1 MTIKSKKIKI
11 ATVLLSLCCSVSI
24 SAQEIDIWK
33 DPSKSIDQR
42 TDDLISRLT
51 IDEKLGF
58 FSSDIPAI
66 ERLGIGKYGW
76 YTEALHGAMGWKCTS
91 FPQNNAMG
99 STWNRE
105 LMFDVASAISDE
117 VRALTVD
124 GTKEAM
130 IFSPTINM
138 SRDPR
143 WGRNEECYSEDP
155 YHMAEIAKMYVRG
168 MQGTDPD
175 FFKTVCT
182 IKHYVANNVE
192 NNRERIFSHI
202 NERDLREYY
211 LPAYKECIVEERA
224 AGVMSALNG
233 LNGVPCSAD
242 EWLLTTVL
250 RDEWGFEG
258 YVIAD
263 WNAVGGLYQNM
274 KVVASNA
281 QGAAMALKA
290 GCDQECFRPVASK
303 MVHGLREALQQG
315 LITEDDID
323 VSLRRLIRL
332 RFMVGGFYRDS
343 EYPYYDVPKSV
354 FESDEHRELALK
366 AAEESV
372 VLLKNQDEILP
383 LSEDEIKSIAVVGP
397 FAPTCWLGIY
407 SGFPVNRISPLQGI
421 QERFKGEVL
430 FEQGCAIT
438 EKDDSLDMSKA
449 IDVARRADV
458 VVAFVG
464 NDEKTATENRD
475 RLTLHLPG
483 RQEELLDELCKVNKK
498 VIVVIVPSGATI
510 IGDATEEA
518 EAILCGWANGQEQG
532 TAIANILFGDVNP
545 SGKLNTTW
553 FASDSDLPNKH
564 DYNIRNNRTYMY
576 FDSEPLY
583 PFGYGLSYTT
593 YQYSDIE
600 ISDKKLKENHTLSVS
615 ATVTNSGKMD
625 GAEILQL
632 YIKDNASASAE
643 ASKKL
648 KGFDKVVLKAGE
660 SKQVEFE
667 ISYDAFS
674 HWSEKSKSFVVTAGQ
689 YDIMIGASAEDIRL
703 IESIKV
709 EGGTPLVKNV
719 QMMDYTQYCADPRYK
734 GKIYTAEDF
743 ASESGEQISQADSGR
758 WIEYDVMFKDP
769 GYYVGEWYADIAYS
783 SQVPAQR
790 VALWIG
796 GVSVAGKEL
805 QVSQSGTVRVII
817 PKPDYGVT
825 TKLRVKMD
833 SDQVDVTSIALSCN
847 GIEPIIYDK
856 PIKTNL

>member
-1 MTIKSKKIKI
+1 MIKKVQKASLITFVYLSF
-11 ATVLLSLCCSVSI
+11 ATTSI
-24 SAQEIDIWK
+24 HAQEIWRD
-33 DPSKSIDQR
+33 SNKSIEER

-99 STWNRE
+99 STWNRD

-117 VRALTVD
+117 VRALAVD

-202 NERDLREYY
+202 SERDLREYY

-281 QGAAMALKA
+281 EGAAMALKA

-303 MVHGLREALQQG
+303 MVHGLREALERG

-332 RFMVGGFYRDS
+332 RFMVGGFYKDS
-343 EYPYYDVPKSV
+343 KYPYYNIPQSV
-354 FESDEHRELALK
+354 RESDEHKALALK
-366 AAEESV
+366 AAEEAI
-372 VLLKNQDEILP
+372 VLLKNENNILP
-383 LSEDEIKSIAVVGP
+383 LNEEEIKSIAVVGP

-407 SGFPVNRISPLQGI
+407 SGFPKSRISPLEGI
-421 QERFKGEVL
+421 KNRFKGEVL

-438 EKDDSLDMSKA
+438 HENDSLDMSKA
-449 IDVARRADV
+449 IDIAKRADV

-475 RLTLHLPG
+475 RLSLHLPG
-483 RQEELLDELCKVNKK
+483 RQEQMLDKLCEVNDK
-498 VIVVIVPSGATI
+498 VIVVVVPSGATI
-510 IGDATEEA
+510 IGDATSNA
-518 EAILCGWANGQEQG
+518 EGILCGWANGQEQG
-532 TAIANILFGDVNP
+532 NAIANVLFGDVNP

-576 FDSEPLY
+576 FDGEPLY
-583 PFGYGLSYTT
+583 PFGYGLSYTSFT
-593 YQYSDIE
+593 YSDIE
-600 ISDKKLKENHTLSVS
+600 LETKKLKHNQTLTLC
-615 ATVTNSGKMD
+615 ATVTNSGDVD
-625 GAEILQL
+625 GAEVMQL
-632 YIKDNASASAE
+632 YLKDNASSTVE
-643 ASKKL
+643 ASKVL
-648 KGFDKVVLKAGE
+648 KGFEKVFLKAGQ
-660 SKQVEFE
+660 SKRVEFE
-667 ISYDAFS
+667 VPYNAFS
-674 HWSEKSKSFVVTAGQ
+674 HWCDESKSFVVTSGR
-689 YDIMIGASAEDIRL
+689 YDVMIGSSSSDIRL
-703 IESIKV
+703 QKSIKV
-709 EGGTPLVKNV
+709 EGGSTLEKSVRTK
-719 QMMDYTQYCADPRYK
+719 DYTHYGDDPRYK
-734 GKIYTAEDF
+734 CKTYTSEDVK
-743 ASESGEQISQADSGR
+743 AADAAAIQTNGGR
-758 WIEYDVMFKDP
+758 WVEYDVTFKDP
-769 GYYVGEWYADIAYS
+769 GYYVGSWSIDVAYS
-783 SQVPAQR
+783 SKVPAQR
-790 VALWIG
+790 ISIWIG
-796 GVSVAGKEL
+796 GVEVSGKEL
-805 QVSQSGTVRVII
+805 PVSDNGEVEITI
-817 PKPDYGVT
+817 PKPDYGVA
-825 TKLRVKMD
+825 TKVRVKMD
-833 SDQVDVTSIALSCN
+833 SEQVNIKSIATSCD
-847 GIEPIIYDK
+847 GVSPIIYNK
-856 PIKTNL
+856 PTKNNL

>member
-1 MTIKSKKIKI
+1 MIKRVQKVGLI
-11 ATVLLSLCCSVSI
+11 AVACLSCAATTL
-24 SAQEIDIWK
+24 SAQEVWRDT
-33 DPSKSIDQR
+33 SKSIEER
-42 TDDLISRLT
+42 TEDLISRLT

-99 STWNRE
+99 STWNRD
-105 LMFDVASAISDE
+105 LMFEVASAISDE
-117 VRALTVD
+117 VRALAVD

-168 MQGTDPD
+168 MQGTDAN
-175 FFKTVCT
+175 FLKTVCT

-192 NNRERIFSHI
+192 NNRERIFSNI

-281 QGAAMALKA
+281 EGAAMALKA

-303 MVHGLREALQQG
+303 MVHGLREALERG
-315 LITEDDID
+315 LITEDEID

-332 RFMVGGFYRDS
+332 RFMVGGFYSDS
-343 EYPYYDVPKSV
+343 DYPYYNVPQSV
-354 FESDEHRELALK
+354 RESDEHRALALK
-366 AAEESV
+366 AAEESI
-372 VLLKNQDEILP
+372 VLLKNEDQILP
-383 LSEDEIKSIAVVGP
+383 LNDAEVKSIAVVGP

-407 SGFPVNRISPLQGI
+407 SGFPKSRISPLEGI
-421 QERFKGEVL
+421 QNRFDGEVL

-438 EKDDSLDMSKA
+438 NEDDSLDMSKA
-449 IDVARRADV
+449 IDIAKRADV

-475 RLTLHLPG
+475 RLTLRLPG
-483 RQEELLDELCKVNKK
+483 RQEEMLDKLCEVNDK
-498 VIVVIVPSGATI
+498 VIVVVVPSGATI
-510 IGDATEEA
+510 IGESTDNAG
-518 EAILCGWANGQEQG
+518 AILCGWANGQEQG
-532 TAIANILFGDVNP
+532 TAIANVLFGDVNP

-576 FDSEPLY
+576 FDGEPLY
-583 PFGYGLSYTT
+583 PFGYGLSYTSFA
-593 YQYSDIE
+593 YSNIE
-600 ISDKKLKENHTLSVS
+600 LESKKLKHNQTLKLS
-615 ATVTNSGKMD
+615 ATVTNSGEVD
-625 GAEILQL
+625 GAEVLQL
-632 YIKDNASASAE
+632 YIKDNASVEVE
-643 ASKKL
+643 ASKVL
-648 KGFDKVVLKAGE
+648 KGFEKVFLKRGE
-660 SKQVEFE
+660 SQVVEFE
-667 ISYDAFS
+667 LPYDAFS
-674 HWSEKSKSFVVTAGQ
+674 HWDDTTKSFIVTSGN
-689 YDIMIGASAEDIRL
+689 YDIMIGASSSDIRL
-703 IESIKV
+703 KKSIKV
-709 EGGTPLVKNV
+709 EGGETLDKNV
-719 QMMDYTQYCADPRYK
+719 RTMDYSDYCADPRYK
-734 GKIYTAEDF
+734 GKIYTKADVEAADAE
-743 ASESGEQISQADSGR
+743 AAQTNGGR
-758 WIEYDVMFKDP
+758 WVEYDVTFKDP
-769 GYYVGEWYADIAYS
+769 GYYVGSWSVDVAYS
-783 SQVPAQR
+783 SKVPAQR
-790 VALWIG
+790 ISIWIG
-796 GVSVAGKEL
+796 GVEVSGKEL
-805 QVSQSGTVRVII
+805 QKSDNGEVQITI
-817 PKPDYGVT
+817 PKPDYGVAT
-825 TKLRVKMD
+825 RVRVKMD
-833 SDQVDVTSIALSCN
+833 SEQVDVKSIATSCD
-847 GIEPIIYDK
+847 GVKPIIYNK
-856 PIKTNL
+856 PIKSNL

>member
-1 MTIKSKKIKI
+1 MIKRVQRAGLLALAI
-11 ATVLLSLCCSVSI
+11 LSLNSAELT
-24 SAQEIDIWK
+24 AQEVWRDS
-33 DPSKSIDQR
+33 SKSIDER

-66 ERLGIGKYGW
+66 DRLGIGKYGW

-117 VRALTVD
+117 VRTLAVD

-175 FFKTVCT
+175 YFKTVCT

-192 NNRERIFSHI
+192 HNRERVFSHI
-202 NERDLREYY
+202 SERDLREYY

-263 WNAVGGLYQNM
+263 WNAVGGLYENM

-281 QGAAMALKA
+281 EGAAMALKA

-303 MVHGLREALQQG
+303 MVHGLREALERG

-332 RFMVGGFYRDS
+332 RFMVGGFYQDPA
-343 EYPYYDVPKSV
+343 YPYYNVPQSV
-354 FESDEHRELALK
+354 RESDEHRALALK

-372 VLLKNQDEILP
+372 VLLKNEENILP
-383 LSEDEIKSIAVVGP
+383 LSKEEIKSIAVVGP

-407 SGFPVNRISPLQGI
+407 SGFPQSRISPLEGI
-421 QERFKGEVL
+421 KSYFDGEVL

-438 EKDDSLDMSKA
+438 HEDDSLDMSKA
-449 IDVARRADV
+449 IDIAKRADV

-475 RLTLHLPG
+475 RLTLRLPG
-483 RQEELLDELCKVNKK
+483 RQEELLDKLCEVSDK

-510 IGDATEEA
+510 IGDATDNA

-532 TAIANILFGDVNP
+532 TAIANLLFGDANP

-553 FASDSDLPNKH
+553 FASDDDVTNKH

-576 FDSEPLY
+576 FDGEPLY

-593 YQYSDIE
+593 FAYSDIALQ
-600 ISDKKLKENHTLSVS
+600 SKKLKHGQTLKLS
-615 ATVTNSGKMD
+615 ATVTNSGSVD
-625 GAEILQL
+625 GAEVLQL
-632 YIKDNASASAE
+632 YIKDNASSDAE
-643 ASKKL
+643 ATKML
-648 KGFDKVVLKAGE
+648 KGFEKVYLKAGE
-660 SKQVEFE
+660 SQVVDFE
-667 ISYDAFS
+667 LPYDAFS
-674 HWSEKSKSFVVTAGQ
+674 HWDDSSKSFVVSSGR
-689 YDIMIGASAEDIRL
+689 YDIMIGASSSDIRL
-703 IESIKV
+703 TQSVKV
-709 EGGTPLVKNV
+709 EGGKVAEKSVRT
-719 QMMDYTQYCADPRYK
+719 MDYSDYCADPRYK
-734 GKIYTAEDF
+734 GKIYTSADVASAE
-743 ASESGEQISQADSGR
+743 GQMSQSNGGR
-758 WIEYDVMFKDP
+758 WVEYDVLFKDP
-769 GYYVGEWYADIAYS
+769 GYYVGNWSVDVAYS
-783 SQVPAQR
+783 SKVPAQR
-790 VALWIG
+790 ISIWIG
-796 GVSVAGKEL
+796 GVEVSGKEL
-805 QVSQSGTVRVII
+805 QVSDNGQVQITI
-817 PKPDYGVT
+817 PKPDYGVS
-825 TKLRVKMD
+825 TKVRVKMD
-833 SDQVDVTSIALSCN
+833 SDQVEVKSIGVSCD
-847 GIEPIIYDK
+847 GVEPVIYDK
-856 PIKTNL
+856 PIKTNR

>member
-1 MTIKSKKIKI
+1 MNRLKQLGLFT
-11 ATVLLSLCCSVSI
+11 ALLTCCITAPVA
-24 SAQEIDIWK
+24 AQTTEVWRDS
-33 DPSKSIDQR
+33 SKSIDER
-42 TDDLISRLT
+42 ADDLISRLT

-99 STWNRE
+99 STWNRD

-117 VRALTVD
+117 VRALAVD

-168 MQGTDPD
+168 MQGTDPN

-192 NNRERIFSHI
+192 NNRERIFSNI

-281 QGAAMALKA
+281 EGAAMALKA

-303 MVHGLREALQQG
+303 MVHGLREALERG
-315 LITEDDID
+315 LITEADID
-323 VSLRRLIRL
+323 VSLRRLVRL
-332 RFMVGGFYRDS
+332 RFMVGGFYQDP
-343 EYPYYDVPKSV
+343 EYPFYNVPQSV
-354 FESDEHRELALK
+354 RESEEHRALALK

-372 VLLKNQDEILP
+372 VLLKNEGSMLP
-383 LSEDEIKSIAVVGP
+383 LKEDEIKSIAVVGP

-407 SGFPVNRISPLQGI
+407 SGFPQNRISPLDGI
-421 QERFKGEVL
+421 KERFNGEVL

-438 EKDDSLDMSKA
+438 DQNDTLDMSKA
-449 IDVARRADV
+449 VDIARRADV
-458 VVAFVG
+458 VIAFVG

-483 RQEELLDELCKVNKK
+483 RQEQMLDELCAVNDK

-510 IGDATEEA
+510 LGDATQNA

-532 TAIANILFGDVNP
+532 TAIANVLFGDVNP

-576 FDSEPLY
+576 FDGQELY
-583 PFGYGLSYTT
+583 PFGYGMSYTT
-593 YQYSDIE
+593 YSYSDLE
-600 ISDKKLKENHTLSVS
+600 LDVKKLKHNQTLTLSAV
-615 ATVTNSGKMD
+615 VTNSGEVD
-625 GAEILQL
+625 GAEVLQL
-632 YIKDNASASAE
+632 YIKDNASSCVE
-643 ASKKL
+643 AKRAL
-648 KGFDKVVLKAGE
+648 KGFEKVEIKAGE
-660 SKQVEFE
+660 SKRVEFE
-667 ISYDAFS
+667 VPYEAFS
-674 HWSEKSKSFVVTAGQ
+674 HWDEDSKSFVVTSGR
-689 YDIMIGASAEDIRL
+689 YDVMIGASSSDIRL
-703 IESIKV
+703 SQSLKV
-709 EGGTPLVKNV
+709 EGGAPADKNFKT
-719 QMMDYTQYCADPRYK
+719 MDFTQYCSDPRYK
-734 GKIYTAEDF
+734 STVYASDEEG
-743 ASESGEQISQADSGR
+743 SESKGQLSQADSGH
-758 WIEYDVMFKDP
+758 WVEYDVIFKDP
-769 GYYVGEWYADIAYS
+769 GYYVGEWYADVTYTS
-783 SQVPAQR
+783 TVPAQR
-790 VALWIG
+790 AAIWIG
-796 GVSVAGKEL
+796 GVAVAGKEL
-805 QVSQSGTVRVII
+805 PIAESGEVRITI
-817 PKPDYGVT
+817 PKPDYGVS
-825 TKLRVKMD
+825 TKLRVKVD
-833 SDQVDVTSIALSCN
+833 SDQVKVNSVALWCE
-847 GIEPIIYDK
+847 GVKPIVYDK
-856 PIKTNL
+856 PTKTNK